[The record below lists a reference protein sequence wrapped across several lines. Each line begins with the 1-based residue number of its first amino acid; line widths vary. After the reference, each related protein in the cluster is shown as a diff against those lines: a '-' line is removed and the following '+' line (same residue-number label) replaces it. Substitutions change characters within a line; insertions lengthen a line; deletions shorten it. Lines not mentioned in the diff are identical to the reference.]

1 MYEENI
7 SRKRLSICPKNYN
20 CKKWSAPITYYSN
33 HDASFKLI
41 ISGETELNPGPSSSN
56 RIGNQRDANVT
67 ALKCNICLRKNSK
80 RALWENYPYITKMC
94 YLWTKKGPVNN
105 YIKTQ
110 VTKLQEQHT
119 RTSKHISVQVILI
132 HNQWHWLL
140 TSSNSWSKIRNSTS
154 SPYSKHGYKF
164 SYKNEVE
171 KRGGVVGLHMKNC
184 YMQN

>member
-41 ISGETELNPGPSSSN
+41 ISGEIELNPGPSSSN

-80 RALWENYPYITKMC
+80 RLMCEHWKLLVHVNDANVKLKPGNLKIARLWSCHSCTLRELPLYYQDVLPMN
-94 YLWTKKGPVNN
+94 KKGA
-105 YIKTQ
+105 
-110 VTKLQEQHT
+110 
-119 RTSKHISVQVILI
+119 S
-132 HNQWHWLL
+132 
-140 TSSNSWSKIRNSTS
+140 
-154 SPYSKHGYKF
+154 
-164 SYKNEVE
+164 
-171 KRGGVVGLHMKNC
+171 
-184 YMQN
+184 

>member
-41 ISGETELNPGPSSSN
+41 ISGETELNPGRSSSN

-80 RALWENYPYITKMC
+80 RLMCEHWKLLVHVNDANVKLKPGNLKIARLWSCHSCTLRELPLYYQDVLPMN
-94 YLWTKKGPVNN
+94 KKGA
-105 YIKTQ
+105 
-110 VTKLQEQHT
+110 
-119 RTSKHISVQVILI
+119 S
-132 HNQWHWLL
+132 
-140 TSSNSWSKIRNSTS
+140 
-154 SPYSKHGYKF
+154 
-164 SYKNEVE
+164 
-171 KRGGVVGLHMKNC
+171 
-184 YMQN
+184 